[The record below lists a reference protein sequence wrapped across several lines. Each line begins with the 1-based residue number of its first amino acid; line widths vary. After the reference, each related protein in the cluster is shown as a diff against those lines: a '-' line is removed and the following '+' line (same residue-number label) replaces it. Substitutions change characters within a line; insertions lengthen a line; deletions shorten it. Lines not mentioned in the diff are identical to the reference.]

1 MVNGEPCA
9 PRGACT
15 VLEGVSNAGLPHDL
29 DVDVARLRLMKADHQ
44 SKQFRLEDQVLKSF
58 PQQMEQYRGY
68 IAGFQQDLATLAAH
82 PLPQEDFV
90 WLEIKGKRVT
100 DKEMAGEA
108 ILSACKEAV
117 KANEETECGR
127 YRGLSM
133 TVSYNPFDNQFEMS
147 LRGAMSHRLVL
158 SSDARG
164 NLTRMEN
171 ALARIPARI
180 EDAQTQLDTLHQQ
193 METAKEEMGKPFPQE
208 EELQE
213 KSARLTTLNALL
225 NIDGK
230 TKTEQEQAVEERSS
244 VKEAL
249 KKPCIHGNP
258 HSRNT
263 QEQER

>member
-9 PRGACT
+9 PRGART

-29 DVDVARLRLMKADHQ
+29 DVDVARLKLMKADHQ
-44 SKQFRLEDQVLKSF
+44 SKQFRLEDQVLKNF
-58 PQQMEQYRGY
+58 PRQMEQYRGY

-82 PLPQEDFV
+82 PLPPEAFV
-90 WLEIKGKRVT
+90 GLEIKGKHYA
-100 DKEMAGEA
+100 DKEAAGEA
-108 ILSACKEAV
+108 IIAACKDAV
-117 KANEETECGR
+117 KTNSDAEIGH

-158 SSDARG
+158 SGDTRG

-171 ALARIPARI
+171 ALARIPTRM
-180 EDAQTQLDTLHQQ
+180 EDARTQLDTLHQQ
-193 METAKEEMGKPFPQE
+193 MAAAKEEMDKPFPQE

-225 NIDGK
+225 NIDKSPSTPEQDGEKRSIHDQLK
-230 TKTEQEQAVEERSS
+230 TPGRPGITSRQGSR
-244 VKEAL
+244 KEA
-249 KKPCIHGNP
+249 
-258 HSRNT
+258 
-263 QEQER
+263 ER